1 MKHTTDITL
10 ASQKLE
16 AGATIT
22 FADLEE
28 VSYNKDVKIY
38 AYSAYQAR
46 CLKAFTYFERD
57 YLENETFEMD
67 ANGYRTRRTRPMRS
81 MRPRGPLPEIKTPK
95 GREFT
100 EVMTRAAGETLRPQS
115 QVEDYIIVEIFV
127 EPAKKLPVVDPF
139 DL

>member
-1 MKHTTDITL
+1 VKHTTDITL

-28 VSYNKDVKIY
+28 ISYNKDVQIY

-46 CLKAFTYFERD
+46 CRKAFTYFEKD
-57 YLENETFEMD
+57 HLENETFEMD
-67 ANGYRTRRTRPMRS
+67 ANGYRTTRTRP

-95 GREFT
+95 GREYT

-115 QVEDYIIVEIFV
+115 QVKDYIIVEIVV
-127 EPAKKLPVVDPF
+127 EPAKKPLPVVDPF